1 MSNHYNQKWLKNQNF
16 NIFIDRMPRVEPAIL
31 WIDRWSKYIWLAYA
45 HESNDIIFPV
55 GYLINDQMIYF
66 HIADLIQRY
75 HVKTIVLWRPS
86 KQKDIQEKITKF
98 MTSLNYII
106 EKDEITIETIEED
119 YTSVE
124 SGEIVSNF
132 KKNETTDTI
141 SAMLI
146 LERWKNKNQK

>member
-1 MSNHYNQKWLKNQNF
+1 MS
-16 NIFIDRMPRVEPAIL
+16 RVEPAIL
-31 WIDRWSKYIWLAYA
+31 WIDRWSKYIWLAYT
-45 HESNDIIFPV
+45 HKSNDVIFPV
-55 GYLINDQMIYF
+55 WYIINDQMTYF
-66 HIADLIQRY
+66 NIAGLIQRY
-75 HVKTIVLWRPS
+75 NVKTIVLWWPS

-106 EKDEITIETIEED
+106 EKDEIIIETIEED

-146 LERWKNKNQK
+146 LERWKNKTK

>member
-1 MSNHYNQKWLKNQNF
+1 
-16 NIFIDRMPRVEPAIL
+16 MPRVEPAIL

-75 HVKTIVLWRPS
+75 NIRIIVLWWPS

-106 EKDEITIETIEED
+106 EKDQIVIDTVEED

-124 SGEIVSNF
+124 SWEIISNF
-132 KKNETTDTI
+132 KKNEKTDTI

-146 LERWKNKNQK
+146 LERWKNKKSDWLK

>member
-1 MSNHYNQKWLKNQNF
+1 
-16 NIFIDRMPRVEPAIL
+16 MPRVEPAIL
-31 WIDRWSKYIWLAYA
+31 WIDWWSKYIWLAYA
-45 HESNDIIFPV
+45 HESNNVIFPV

-75 HVKTIVLWRPS
+75 HVKTIVLWRPT

-106 EKDEITIETIEED
+106 EKDEITIEIIEED

-124 SGEIVSNF
+124 SGEIISNF
-132 KKNETTDTI
+132 KKNEKTDTI

-146 LERWKNKNQK
+146 LERWKAKNKS

>member
-1 MSNHYNQKWLKNQNF
+1 MS
-16 NIFIDRMPRVEPAIL
+16 RVEPAIL
-31 WIDRWSKYIWLAYA
+31 WIDRWSKYIWLAYT
-45 HESNDIIFPV
+45 HKSNDVIFPV
-55 GYLINDQMIYF
+55 WYIINDQMTYF
-66 HIADLIQRY
+66 NIADLIKRY
-75 HVKTIVLWRPS
+75 NVKTIVLWRPS

-98 MTSLNYII
+98 MVSLNYII

-146 LERWKNKNQK
+146 LERWKNKTK

>member
-1 MSNHYNQKWLKNQNF
+1 
-16 NIFIDRMPRVEPAIL
+16 MPRVEPAIL
-31 WIDRWSKYIWLAYA
+31 GIDRWSKYIGLAYA
-45 HESNDIIFPV
+45 HESNNIIFPV
-55 GYLINDQMIYF
+55 GYMINDQMIYF

-75 HVKTIVLWRPS
+75 HVKTIVIWRPS
-86 KQKDIQEKITKF
+86 KQKDVQEKITKF
-98 MTSLNYII
+98 MMSLNYII

-146 LERWKNKNQK
+146 LERRKNKKK

>member
-1 MSNHYNQKWLKNQNF
+1 
-16 NIFIDRMPRVEPAIL
+16 MPRVEPAIL

-45 HESNDIIFPV
+45 HQSNDIIFPV
-55 GYLINDQMIYF
+55 GYMLNDQMVYF

-75 HVKTIVLWRPS
+75 NVKTIVSWWPS

-98 MTSLNYII
+98 MNSLNYII
-106 EKDEITIETIEED
+106 EKWEIIIDTIEED

-124 SGEIVSNF
+124 SWEIISNF
-132 KKNETTDTI
+132 KKNEKTDTI

>member
-1 MSNHYNQKWLKNQNF
+1 
-16 NIFIDRMPRVEPAIL
+16 MPRVEPAIL
-31 WIDRWSKYIWLAYA
+31 GIDRWSKYIWLAYA

-75 HVKTIVLWRPS
+75 NVRTIVLWRPS

-106 EKDEITIETIEED
+106 EKDQIVIDTVEED

-124 SGEIVSNF
+124 SWEIISNF
-132 KKNETTDTI
+132 KKNEKTDTI

-146 LERWKNKNQK
+146 LERWKNKKSDWLK

>member
-1 MSNHYNQKWLKNQNF
+1 
-16 NIFIDRMPRVEPAIL
+16 MPRVEPAIL
-31 WIDRWSKYIWLAYA
+31 WIDRWSKYIWLAYT

-55 GYLINDQMIYF
+55 WYMINDQMIYF

-75 HVKTIVLWRPS
+75 NVRTIVLWRPS

-106 EKDEITIETIEED
+106 EKDQIVIDTVEED

-124 SGEIVSNF
+124 SWEIISNF
-132 KKNETTDTI
+132 KKNEKTDTI

-146 LERWKNKNQK
+146 LERWKNKKSDWLK

>member
-1 MSNHYNQKWLKNQNF
+1 
-16 NIFIDRMPRVEPAIL
+16 MPRVEPAIL
-31 WIDRWSKYIWLAYA
+31 WIDRWSKYIWLAYT
-45 HESNDIIFPV
+45 HSSNDIIFPV
-55 GYLINDQMIYF
+55 GYIINDQMTYF

-75 HVKTIVLWRPS
+75 HVKNIVLWWPS

-106 EKDEITIETIEED
+106 EKDEITIETVEED

-146 LERWKNKNQK
+146 LERWKNKDKK